1 MNAQQEFIQQ
11 LIQQETKLSLE
22 EFFNGI
28 HERFY
33 PAQDISFMNYFLELT
48 KHEGEIIVH
57 HEKLVEYGVMSSK
70 RSSDVKDR
78 LDALGLI
85 EDEEYREVLRDIP
98 QNLPVGGRP
107 KKVYMLTPEAFK
119 TCLMRARKYPNQT
132 VDPAVYSKYYLLLEK
147 TYKLY
152 TDYQLKQKDK
162 QLEQNQQ
169 ELQRKTL
176 DLEEERQYRIGLEEG
191 LMGNATPL
199 EPVQIIYIATSQN
212 YANQNRFKI
221 GGVLT
226 LGHLEGRLAT
236 YNTGRANGDEFFYVE
251 WFQVVCYKDMEKRLE
266 TLIGR
271 FKDSRRKEMYILPS
285 SALRSMAPTGAKPP
299 LVHLTNLKY
308 IVEYIVTH
316 YNEETDMI
324 NERLGEFIKNLN
336 RRELRPSIVQPKPL
350 NRVQIQRVGQ
360 PDVVITTNTTES
372 LITRIETYINNLN
385 RDIQVVNAKQVFDNL
400 EIKTGRRPLY
410 TVLKETMERLL
421 PNAKMV
427 KF

>member
-1 MNAQQEFIQQ
+1 MSAQQEFIQS
-11 LIQQETKLSLE
+11 LIQQETKMSLE
-22 EFFNGI
+22 EFFKGI

-48 KHEGEIIVH
+48 KHEGEFIVH
-57 HEKLVEYGVMSSK
+57 HNKLVEYGIMSSK
-70 RSSDVKDR
+70 QSADVKVK
-78 LDALGLI
+78 LDALGLV
-85 EDEEYREVLRDIP
+85 EDEDYELRDVSELRP
-98 QNLPVGGRP
+98 QGGTST
-107 KKVYMLTPEAFK
+107 KKVYTLTPESFK
-119 TCLMRARKYPNQT
+119 KCLMRAQRRPAQT
-132 VDPAVYSKYYLLLEK
+132 VDPVIYCDYYLLLEK
-147 TYKLY
+147 TYRLY
-152 TDYQLKQKDK
+152 TNYEKELLNKQLEQKDK

-176 DLEEERQYRIGLEEG
+176 DLEEERQYRLGLEEG
-191 LMGNATPL
+191 LMGNAIPL
-199 EPVQIIYIATSQN
+199 EPVQIIYLATSQN

-226 LGHLEGRLAT
+226 LNHLEGRLAT

-251 WFQVVCYKDMEKRLE
+251 WYSVVCYKDMEKRLE

-271 FKDSRRKEMYILPS
+271 FKDSRRKEMYIL
-285 SALRSMAPTGAKPP
+285 
-299 LVHLTNLKY
+299 HLTNLKY
-308 IVEYIVTH
+308 IVEYMVTH

-336 RRELRPSIVQPKPL
+336 RRELRPAIVQPKPL
-350 NRVQIQRVGQ
+350 NRIQIQRVGQ

-372 LITRIETYINNLN
+372 LVTRLETYINNLN
-385 RDIQVVNAKQVFDNL
+385 RDIQVVNAKQVFDSL

-410 TVLKETMERLL
+410 TVLKETLERLL